1 LLPAG
6 IVLTGGSSQLRG
18 ITDIAERVLNVPARV
33 AGPKNVAGMVDP
45 LQSPA
50 YATSVG
56 LLRWAM
62 SGHNVYRPRHRM
74 SGVWSQRMRGVFKAL
89 LPG

>member
-1 LLPAG
+1 MK
-6 IVLTGGSSQLRG
+6 VEQSKTGTIIL
-18 ITDIAERVLNVPARV
+18 ICFIFV
-33 AGPKNVAGMVDP
+33 
-45 LQSPA
+45 
-50 YATSVG
+50 VG